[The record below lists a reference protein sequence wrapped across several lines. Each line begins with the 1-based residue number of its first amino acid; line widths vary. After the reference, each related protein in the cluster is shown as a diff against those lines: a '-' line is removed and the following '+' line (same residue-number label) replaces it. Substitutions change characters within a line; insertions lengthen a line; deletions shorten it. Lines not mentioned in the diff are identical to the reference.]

1 MSWRWHAAL
10 GVLAVF
16 FAAGCGTRGAGAPPP
31 VTEAAPPGPAAPQ
44 QAPPPV
50 AADPEPP
57 KVPDEAKLRTDD
69 ERNTVDVFTQSAA
82 STVFV
87 TQKRVVV
94 DYLAGRAV
102 EVPSGAGSGFVWDN
116 QGHIVTNFHVITKA
130 RNIMV
135 TLQNQKALPA
145 KLVGAE
151 PRKDI
156 AVLKIVVPKDKLTPV
171 RLPPN
176 GHALQVGQKV
186 LAIGNP
192 FALDH
197 TLTTGVV
204 SALGREVNG
213 IGRVTIRDMIQTDA
227 AINPGNSG
235 GPLLDSSGRLIGMNT
250 MILSKSGAS
259 AGIGFAVPVDTIRR
273 IVPQLI
279 KNGKVEQVGLGV
291 RIDPLRRLERRFG
304 IKGVVV
310 LGVIEGTPAAR
321 AGLRGLRQTP
331 EGLGLGDVLI
341 GLDSERI
348 KNYDDLYN
356 ALDKRKA
363 GEKVQV
369 RVLRGRRSFLVPME
383 LVVVP

>member
-1 MSWRWHAAL
+1 M
-10 GVLAVF
+10 
-16 FAAGCGTRGAGAPPP
+16 
-31 VTEAAPPGPAAPQ
+31 
-44 QAPPPV
+44 
-50 AADPEPP
+50 
-57 KVPDEAKLRTDD
+57 
-69 ERNTVDVFTQSAA
+69 
-82 STVFV
+82 
-87 TQKRVVV
+87 
-94 DYLAGRAV
+94 
-102 EVPSGAGSGFVWDN
+102 
-116 QGHIVTNFHVITKA
+116 
-130 RNIMV
+130 
-135 TLQNQKALPA
+135 
-145 KLVGAE
+145 GAE

-156 AVLKIVVPKDKLTPV
+156 AVLKIIVPKDKLTPV
-171 RLPPN
+171 RLPPK

-250 MILSKSGAS
+250 MILSKSGTS

-310 LGVIEGTPAAR
+310 LSVIEGTPAAR

-363 GEKVQV
+363 V
-369 RVLRGRRSFLVPME
+369 
-383 LVVVP
+383 